1 MLPGQLRPRLSH
13 DDIARIVA
21 ALGDLVPVLAGA
33 DPAKKAETYSQL
45 GLTLKYRPAERTV
58 QVAAR
63 PIGPMYVRKCPR
75 GDRPHFPTSGDP
87 EGSARHPGRRFSP

>member
-1 MLPGQLRPRLSH
+1 MAAKTRNPPG
-13 DDIARIVA
+13 DIARIVA
-21 ALGDLVPVLAGA
+21 ALGDLVPVLADA
-33 DPAKKAETYSQL
+33 HPAKKAETYSQL

-75 GDRPHFPTSGDP
+75 SESLLMYMPAVIG
-87 EGSARHPGRRFSP
+87 ELVLKCQQ